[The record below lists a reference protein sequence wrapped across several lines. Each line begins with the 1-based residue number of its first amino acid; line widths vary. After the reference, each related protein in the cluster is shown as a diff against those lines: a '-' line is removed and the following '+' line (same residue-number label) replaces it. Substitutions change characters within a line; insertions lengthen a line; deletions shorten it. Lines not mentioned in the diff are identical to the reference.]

1 MKTWQEVA
9 LDLGVLAAAT
19 VLTAL
24 KVVTPEMFLLIV
36 GPLVGAHVAKRGEA
50 AKSTKGKSAGES
62 VAPPSSSAVMALVL
76 GAAALLTRRNG

>member
-50 AKSTKGKSAGES
+50 AKSKGKPSGES

-76 GAAALLTRRNG
+76 GAAALLTRRSG